1 VKHDHPDLAQTD
13 WVKWFAQSVLHQKQ
27 LTGWKI
33 KFLDFNDGSRCNNEF
48 KHIEISGLSDQPWYY
63 LKEIILHEVAHA
75 LAPDQNYKKA
85 SATSH
90 DASFFE
96 RYGELLIEFS
106 QYEPTIDYSD
116 I

>member
-1 VKHDHPDLAQTD
+1 MDLAQTD
-13 WVKWFAQSVLHQKQ
+13 WVKWFAQFVLHQKQ
-27 LTGWKI
+27 LTGWKVI
-33 KFLDFNDGSRCNNEF
+33 FLDFNDGSRCNNEF
-48 KHIEISGLSDQPWYY
+48 KHIEVSGLSDQPWYY

-90 DASFFE
+90 DASFFK

-106 QYEPTIDYSD
+106 QYEPTIDYSN